1 MSFKYGVLGGGR
13 QGTAAAFDM
22 ASNGDAT
29 SVVIADLD
37 SEAAGRAALRVN
49 ELVGSTIASGA
60 GLDVTDH
67 EAVVAFLQN
76 IDSFLSAVPYYLNL
90 PLTEA
95 AIEARANMCDL
106 GGNTAIVRQQLE
118 LDSRAREA
126 GISIIPDCGQVPG
139 MGTSL
144 MTYTMNLLDEP
155 REVIMWDGGIPARP
169 QPPWNYALTFNIAG
183 LTNEYDGNGIF
194 LRGGEITEVPCFDP
208 EGYELLDF
216 PEPFGELEAFVT
228 AGGTSTMPWTFAG
241 KLQTLENRTVR
252 YPGHAAQWQAF
263 RDAGLFEQ
271 NPMEIQ
277 GATVRPRDVL
287 HAVLGPR
294 LEVRGKFEDAV
305 VIRVVARGH
314 HQGRAAEA
322 QLDLVDF
329 YDPDTGFTS
338 MQRTTGW
345 DGAIVAEMMA
355 RGDTTRGAVPRELS
369 VNPKHYVEELRTRG
383 FSIDEDL
390 RFTDQA
396 QSD

>member
-22 ASNGDAT
+22 ATRGDAA
-29 SVVIADLD
+29 SVSIADLD
-37 SEAAGRAALRVN
+37 PAAAERSARRVN
-49 ELVGSTIASGA
+49 ELAGVDIARGV
-60 GLDVTDH
+60 GLDITNRAALV
-67 EAVVAFLQN
+67 EFLKG

-90 PLTEA
+90 PIAEV
-95 AIEARANMCDL
+95 AIEARSSMCDL

-144 MTYTMNLLDEP
+144 MTYTMGLLDEP
-155 REVIMWDGGIPARP
+155 RDVIMWDGGIPARP
-169 QPPWNYALTFNIAG
+169 ELPWNYALTFNIAG

-194 LRGGEITEVPCFDP
+194 LRDGEITEVPCFDP
-208 EGYELLDF
+208 EGYELVDF

-241 KLQTLENRTVR
+241 KLQTLENRTIR

-271 NPMEIQ
+271 ELVEIQ
-277 GATVRPRDVL
+277 GVSIRPRDVL

-294 LEVRGKFEDAV
+294 LEVHGEFEDAV
-305 VIRVVARGH
+305 LVRVVARGRH
-314 HQGRAAEA
+314 EGVPAEA
-322 QLDLVDF
+322 QLDLIDF
-329 YDPDTGFTS
+329 FDSETGLTS

-355 RGDTTRGAVPRELS
+355 RGETTRGAVPRELS
-369 VNPKHYVEELRTRG
+369 VDPKRYVEELRARG

-390 RFTDQA
+390 RFTDRA
-396 QSD
+396 PSD